1 MTISTLGDVL
11 RPASNG
17 DVAVDIPGGPTLDYA
32 RLDDEVERVAG
43 RLAAA
48 GISRGTTVSIILPNG
63 LEFIVAFLAVARC
76 GAVAA
81 PLNSAYTVDE
91 FKFYMEDAS
100 SGLAIL
106 PAGSH
111 PGREA
116 ATQLGVPCI
125 DVSLDGADVELTRDG
140 RVLTASADPVPP
152 SPGDPALFLHT
163 SGTTSRP
170 KGVPLT
176 HANLMSSLGNISS
189 TYGLTP
195 EDSSLIVMPLF
206 HVHGLLGATLSTFHS
221 GGSVVV
227 PARFSASSF
236 WVDQAASGATWY
248 SAVPTIH
255 QFCFSGPMPTERPAG
270 VSGLY
275 VRVPRRSRQPFSP
288 NLRAASTRRCWR
300 RME

>member
-1 MTISTLGDVL
+1 MTISTLGNVL

-48 GISRGTTVSIILPNG
+48 GVSRGTTVSIILPNG

-125 DVSLDGADVELTRDG
+125 DVSLRWLG
-140 RVLTASADPVPP
+140 RGVDE
-152 SPGDPALFLHT
+152 G
-163 SGTTSRP
+163 RP
-170 KGVPLT
+170 
-176 HANLMSSLGNISS
+176 
-189 TYGLTP
+189 
-195 EDSSLIVMPLF
+195 
-206 HVHGLLGATLSTFHS
+206 
-221 GGSVVV
+221 
-227 PARFSASSF
+227 
-236 WVDQAASGATWY
+236 
-248 SAVPTIH
+248 
-255 QFCFSGPMPTERPAG
+255 RP
-270 VSGLY
+270 
-275 VRVPRRSRQPFSP
+275 
-288 NLRAASTRRCWR
+288 
-300 RME
+300 

>member
-1 MTISTLGDVL
+1 MTINTLRDVL
-11 RPASNG
+11 RPTSNG
-17 DVAVDIPGGPTLDYA
+17 DVAVDIPGGPKIDYA

-48 GISRGTTVSIILPNG
+48 GVSPGTTVSIILPNG

-106 PAGSH
+106 PVGDH

-116 ATQLGVPCI
+116 AAQLGVPCVE
-125 DVSLDGADVELTRDG
+125 VSLDGARLELLRDG
-140 RVLTASADPVPP
+140 RALTASADPVPP
-152 SPGDPALFLHT
+152 SPGDSALFPHT

-176 HANLMSSLGNISS
+176 HANLMSSLANISS
-189 TYGLTP
+189 T
-195 EDSSLIVMPLF
+195 
-206 HVHGLLGATLSTFHS
+206 
-221 GGSVVV
+221 
-227 PARFSASSF
+227 
-236 WVDQAASGATWY
+236 
-248 SAVPTIH
+248 
-255 QFCFSGPMPTERPAG
+255 
-270 VSGLY
+270 
-275 VRVPRRSRQPFSP
+275 
-288 NLRAASTRRCWR
+288 
-300 RME
+300 